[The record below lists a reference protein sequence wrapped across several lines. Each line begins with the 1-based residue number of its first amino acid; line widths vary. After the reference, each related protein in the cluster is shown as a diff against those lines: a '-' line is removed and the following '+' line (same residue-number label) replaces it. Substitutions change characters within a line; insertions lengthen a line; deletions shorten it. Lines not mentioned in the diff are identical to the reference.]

1 MGLEI
6 SCSNEFILDKNLIV
20 KLNHAFNVL
29 SDEEELG
36 LLSYM
41 FPNVE
46 VSSLEA
52 VSKIAHMTRV
62 NSKSDDAKI
71 TYGIST
77 RTSVEIAGLLF
88 DGFSLQDAAEVTIYP
103 QYSDDGGVES
113 EITYIRQLVQKYVND
128 GTDED
133 LFNSEEIE
141 EENSDV
147 RM

>member
-1 MGLEI
+1 MEYHH
-6 SCSNEFILDKNLIV
+6 
-20 KLNHAFNVL
+20 KLQVEMDLL
-29 SDEEELG
+29 SETEEHD

-62 NSKSDDAKI
+62 NLKSDDAKI

-103 QYSDDGGVES
+103 QYSDDGGVDSERTFMKQVVQKFVGSTES
-113 EITYIRQLVQKYVND
+113 EDQFNTEGVEV
-128 GTDED
+128 DE
-133 LFNSEEIE
+133 
-141 EENSDV
+141 
-147 RM
+147 MA